1 MSEGEGESTKV
12 VERAGHQRM
21 VPGSTE
27 VNWISSVLM
36 LDLAT
41 ELLSF

>member
-1 MSEGEGESTKV
+1 MNEGEGESTKV

-27 VNWISSVLM
+27 VTWMSSVLM
-36 LDLAT
+36 LDLPT